1 MDHLQR
7 EYLRGARRKAQAAD
21 YFDAEDS
28 GDERGQPSAA
38 TAGGDE
44 EVDPLDAFMQGIDA
58 QVQQQHKAPPKRVA
72 DKVGATICNKNVLHC
87 TLLTFLRQPQV
98 LNHEDDDADSYLEEY
113 TRSTKKA
120 RIGVDVEG
128 DSDEEVYATA
138 KQLDDADAPDDMAKK
153 VMEVLAPVDHS
164 TVHYEPFRK
173 SLYTPHSETSS
184 LSANEVAKLR
194 SELSVK
200 VDGADVPSPVR
211 SFMHLGF
218 DRKMLQTLMKLG
230 LEAPTAI
237 QAQAFPV
244 ALSGRDLIGIAK
256 TGSGKTLAF
265 TLPMVQHVMDQ
276 RELRRGEGPIALV
289 LAPTR
294 ELAHQTYVQAKKF
307 LAVYGASC
315 AAIYGG
321 AGKWEQG
328 QALKK
333 GVEVVVATPGRLIEM
348 IRKKAAPMSRVT
360 FVVLDEADRMFE
372 MGFEPQLRSVMGQ
385 IRPDRQTLMFSA
397 TFRRR
402 VEALALDVLTNPVKL
417 TIGQVGQANED
428 IKQIAVVLPGHG
440 AKWPWLM
447 ARMRSLVE
455 EGRLLI
461 FAGSKA
467 GCEELAKNLATAFPA
482 APALCLHG
490 DKTQQE
496 RTEALAKF
504 KQGECLVL
512 VATDVA
518 ARGLD
523 VKDVK
528 NVVNFDVA
536 KNIDTHVHRIG
547 RTGRMGLEGFEPGT
561 AYTLVTRNESQFAA
575 QLVYNMDVSGQ
586 PVSPELLALA
596 KRDAR
601 FRRGG
606 DAARAPLPASSLGG
620 SKSWQTSPANVGPS
634 SFSSG
639 KQPAQ
644 AVAEAKDRILDAEDA
659 AELERWD
666 NSRRKSKADQRK
678 GLGFAGMT
686 GSKPAG
692 RAGGMLGFVKASA
705 PAAPTLA
712 STFRSGFVKSTLAA
726 DASQK
731 PPPPAPSTVSTNYQA
746 PPPPP
751 SVATIPVQ
759 QPNTFNQAPPPPPTR
774 LQENSTTTLVPPP
787 PPPAV
792 VASTPDN
799 TRSDEIASAGKQATG
814 TSVTEQSRRVA
825 ATAVVP
831 VRVHR
836 KAVTVAEGPIVVE
849 VTVGVEIVAAAEIA
863 ATADVG
869 RSLDHDHDQDTNVG
883 GAEERN
889 CEVLGRSSCEYF
901 REDC

>member
-1 MDHLQR
+1 MDQLQR
-7 EYLRGARRKAQAAD
+7 
-21 YFDAEDS
+21 
-28 GDERGQPSAA
+28 
-38 TAGGDE
+38 
-44 EVDPLDAFMQGIDA
+44 DAFNFQL
-58 QVQQQHKAPPKRVA
+58 QTNKKPRV
-72 DKVGATICNKNVLHC
+72 
-87 TLLTFLRQPQV
+87 
-98 LNHEDDDADSYLEEY
+98 
-113 TRSTKKA
+113 
-120 RIGVDVEG
+120 GVEAAND

-138 KQLDDADAPDDMAKK
+138 KQLDDAEAPDEMAKK
-153 VMEVLAPVDHS
+153 VMEVLAPIDHS
-164 TVHYEPFRK
+164 SVHYESFRK
-173 SLYTPHSETSS
+173 IFYTPHSETLA
-184 LSANEVAKLR
+184 LSNQEVAKLR
-194 SELSVK
+194 NELSVK
-200 VDGADVPSPVR
+200 VDGTDVPAPVR

-265 TLPMVQHVMDQ
+265 TLPMVCHVMDQ
-276 RELRRGEGPIALV
+276 RELRRGEGPIAVV

-321 AGKWEQG
+321 AGKWEQV

-348 IRKKAAPMSRVT
+348 IRKKAAPMNRVT

-372 MGFEPQLRSVMGQ
+372 MGFEPQLRSVIGQ
-385 IRPDRQTLMFSA
+385 IRPDCQTLMFSA

-402 VEALALDVLTNPVKL
+402 TEALALDVLKNPVKL
-417 TIGQVGQANED
+417 TMGQVGQANED
-428 IKQIAVVLPGHG
+428 IRQIAVVLPGHG

-447 ARMRSLVE
+447 ARIRGLVD

-467 GCEELAKNLATAFPA
+467 GCEELAKNLAAAFPS

-496 RTEALAKF
+496 RAEALAKF
-504 KQGECLVL
+504 KGGECRVL

-575 QLVYNMDVSGQ
+575 QLVWNMDVSGQ
-586 PVSPELLALA
+586 PVSEELLALA
-596 KRDAR
+596 KRDSR

-606 DAARAPLPASSLGG
+606 AAARATSTANSKLGKEGWGSAPVSASAVPA
-620 SKSWQTSPANVGPS
+620 QR
-634 SFSSG
+634 SSG
-639 KQPAQ
+639 PQHETEGRVYDAQ
-644 AVAEAKDRILDAEDA
+644 DA
-659 AELERWD
+659 AELERWND
-666 NSRRKSKADQRK
+666 SRRKSKADQRK
-678 GLGFAGMT
+678 GLGFAGAP
-686 GSKPAG
+686 SAKPLG
-692 RAGGMLGFVKASA
+692 RSGGMSVFVKASA
-705 PAAPTLA
+705 PASSLA
-712 STFRSGFVKSTLAA
+712 TAFRSGFVKSTLTS
-726 DASQK
+726 DVPRQ
-731 PPPPAPSTVSTNYQA
+731 PPPPPPTASGFSSITRTPPPVPTHPVASEPPAPPSYLPPVNPSALPTTTVA

-751 SVATIPVQ
+751 
-759 QPNTFNQAPPPPPTR
+759 PPP
-774 LQENSTTTLVPPP
+774 STMISVTPNDTKDSCAVTTPVTAVEVSDLVVEVAPDQDVVVAAALDQAHLKVIVDGIDRAHEIADADEVTAPA
-787 PPPAV
+787 AV
-792 VASTPDN
+792 VA
-799 TRSDEIASAGKQATG
+799 EVEAG
-814 TSVTEQSRRVA
+814 A
-825 ATAVVP
+825 ATV
-831 VRVHR
+831 
-836 KAVTVAEGPIVVE
+836 IVVE
-849 VTVGVEIVAAAEIA
+849 TVDADRLLVPDPDTDIADAE
-863 ATADVG
+863 
-869 RSLDHDHDQDTNVG
+869 
-883 GAEERN
+883 GAY
-889 CEVLGRSSCEYF
+889 VLNHI
-901 REDC
+901 

>member
-1 MDHLQR
+1 MDQLQR
-7 EYLRGARRKAQAAD
+7 EYLRGARRKAQPTD

-28 GDERGQPSAA
+28 GDERAQPPPAA
-38 TAGGDE
+38 ADDGDD

-58 QVQQQHKAPPKRVA
+58 QVTQQRKASPKRVA
-72 DKVGATICNKNVLHC
+72 DK
-87 TLLTFLRQPQV
+87 PQV
-98 LNHEDDDADSYLEEY
+98 LKHEDDDADSYLEEY
-113 TRSTKKA
+113 ARTAKKP
-120 RIGVDVEG
+120 RIGLPTGSD

-138 KQLDDADAPDDMAKK
+138 KQLDDAEGPDDMAKK

-164 TVHYEPFRK
+164 SVRYDSFRK
-173 SLYTPHSETSS
+173 NFYIPHSETSS
-184 LSANEVAKLR
+184 LSNQEVSKLR
-194 SELSVK
+194 LELSVK
-200 VDGADVPSPVR
+200 VNGTDVPSPVR

-265 TLPMVQHVMDQ
+265 TLPMVRHVMDQ
-276 RELRRGEGPIALV
+276 RELQRGEGPIAVV

-307 LAVYGASC
+307 LGVYGASC

-321 AGKWEQG
+321 AGKWEQV

-348 IRKKAAPMSRVT
+348 IRKKTAPMNRVT

-402 VEALALDVLTNPVKL
+402 IEALALDVLKNPVKL

-428 IKQIAVVLPGHG
+428 IRQIAVVLPGHG

-447 ARMRSLVE
+447 ARIRGLVE

-490 DKTQQE
+490 DKTQQD
-496 RTEALAKF
+496 RADALAKF
-504 KQGECLVL
+504 KHGECRVL

-561 AYTLVTRNESQFAA
+561 AYTLANQF
-575 QLVYNMDVSGQ
+575 
-586 PVSPELLALA
+586 
-596 KRDAR
+596 R
-601 FRRGG
+601 
-606 DAARAPLPASSLGG
+606 
-620 SKSWQTSPANVGPS
+620 
-634 SFSSG
+634 
-639 KQPAQ
+639 
-644 AVAEAKDRILDAEDA
+644 
-659 AELERWD
+659 
-666 NSRRKSKADQRK
+666 
-678 GLGFAGMT
+678 
-686 GSKPAG
+686 
-692 RAGGMLGFVKASA
+692 
-705 PAAPTLA
+705 
-712 STFRSGFVKSTLAA
+712 
-726 DASQK
+726 
-731 PPPPAPSTVSTNYQA
+731 
-746 PPPPP
+746 
-751 SVATIPVQ
+751 
-759 QPNTFNQAPPPPPTR
+759 
-774 LQENSTTTLVPPP
+774 
-787 PPPAV
+787 
-792 VASTPDN
+792 
-799 TRSDEIASAGKQATG
+799 
-814 TSVTEQSRRVA
+814 QSYLR
-825 ATAVVP
+825 
-831 VRVHR
+831 
-836 KAVTVAEGPIVVE
+836 
-849 VTVGVEIVAAAEIA
+849 
-863 ATADVG
+863 
-869 RSLDHDHDQDTNVG
+869 
-883 GAEERN
+883 
-889 CEVLGRSSCEYF
+889 
-901 REDC
+901 